1 MRIFCLKKVPS
12 TRRVADGALILF
24 GQIGER
30 GGLPIAFWVASPASL
45 LPFVSA
51 CRCFASGLFLCPS
64 CPCLPLFSSPPWCP
78 AMSSVLSVRAF

>member
-1 MRIFCLKKVPS
+1 
-12 TRRVADGALILF
+12 
-24 GQIGER
+24 
-30 GGLPIAFWVASPASL
+30 L